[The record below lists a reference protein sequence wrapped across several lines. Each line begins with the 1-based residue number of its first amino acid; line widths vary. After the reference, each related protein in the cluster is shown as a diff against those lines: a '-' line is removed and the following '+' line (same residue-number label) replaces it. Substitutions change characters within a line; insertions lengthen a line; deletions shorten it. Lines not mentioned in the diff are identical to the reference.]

1 MVDKISNRLDWD
13 KLRVF
18 HAVAEAGSFT
28 HASET
33 LNLSQSAVSR
43 QISGLEEELNVQ
55 LFHRHA
61 RGLLLTEQGETL
73 FATVHDVFAKLTN
86 VEGRIRD
93 SKANPV
99 GPLAVTTT
107 VAFGSVWLT
116 GRLQSFMDAYPEID
130 LTLLLND
137 SELDLG
143 MRQADVAIRF
153 NEPTQPDLIKRHLG
167 TSSAH
172 LYGSK
177 SYLKAKREPK
187 TVEDLRSHDMI
198 AFGQNT
204 DLPTTVTNWYFD
216 HLEPH
221 IGRIQPVLRVNNLY
235 GMYRAVTAGIGLA
248 ALPQYFEVNP
258 DLQRVLPELGDPQTD
273 MYFVYPEE
281 LRNSARVTVFR
292 DWLMAE
298 LAASAAQFT

>member
-1 MVDKISNRLDWD
+1 MDWD

-43 QISGLEEELNVQ
+43 QISGLEEELAVQ

-73 FATVHDVFAKLTN
+73 FSTVHDVFAKLTN

-93 SKANPV
+93 SKATPV
-99 GPLAVTTT
+99 GPLTVTTT

-116 GRLQSFMDAYPEID
+116 GRLQSFMTAYPDID
-130 LTLLLND
+130 LTVKLND

-167 TSSAH
+167 TSHAH

-177 SYLKAKREPK
+177 AYLEARGEPK
-187 TVEDLRSHDMI
+187 SVIDLKDHDMI
-198 AFGQNT
+198 AYGQNT
-204 DLPTTVTNWYFD
+204 DLPTSVTNWYFD

-248 ALPQYFEVNP
+248 ALPQYFEADP
-258 DLQRVLPELGDPQTD
+258 EISRVVPELGDPQTE

-292 DWLMAE
+292 DWLIAE
-298 LAASAAQFT
+298 LETSSKLL